1 MAVGCRRNLGL
12 DAGGDRTLA
21 VAGKGDRQQLAG
33 RWARLIRLRVGS
45 VCGLQLSSR
54 TSVR

>member
-45 VCGLQLSSR
+45 VCGLQLC
-54 TSVR
+54 